1 MIDGSIYDE
10 DYFEHGIET
19 GKSCYVNYRWMPEM
33 TIQMAMSY
41 IDYLRLGRN
50 DTILDFGC
58 AKGFVVKALRLLY
71 RQAWGCDISP
81 YAVSC
86 VDLETRP
93 YVRLSDGVSVPFDIC
108 FDYVLSKDVLE
119 HIPEEEIFYV
129 LSELRKK
136 SEYLFSI
143 IPLGENG
150 KFIVPM
156 YNLDVT
162 HVLAKDKD
170 WWIDKF
176 DEAGWDLVNF
186 SYYVGGIKESWANFK
201 RGNGFFLFRRG
212 YI

>member
-1 MIDGSIYDE
+1 VIDGSIYDE

-19 GKSCYVNYRWMPEM
+19 GKSCYVNYRWIPEL

-50 DTILDFGC
+50 DLILDFGC

-71 RQAWGCDISP
+71 RQTFGCDISS

-86 VDLETRP
+86 VDLETKP
-93 YVRLSDGVSVPFDIC
+93 YVKLSDGAVVPFDIS

-119 HIPEEEIFYV
+119 HIPEEDILYV

-136 SEYLFSI
+136 SGHLFSI

-150 KFIVPM
+150 KFVVPA
-156 YNLDVT
+156 YNLDIT

-186 SYYVGGIKESWANFK
+186 SYYVGGIKESWSNFK
-201 RGNGFFLFRRG
+201 RGNGFFLLRG
-212 YI
+212 